1 MAKTTGPIIAIGAI
15 TIANRTVF
23 NDKKMDWRIPLATG
37 LAALLFA
44 GVEQAWE
51 EGAVML
57 AWTAV
62 IAITLTRVEPD
73 VPAPAES
80 ALKWWNAASK

>member
-1 MAKTTGPIIAIGAI
+1 MSKTVGPIIAVGAI
-15 TIANRTVF
+15 TIVNRTVF
-23 NDKKMDWRIPLATG
+23 NDKPMDWRIPVATG
-37 LAALLFA
+37 IAALMFA
-44 GVEQAWE
+44 GFEKAWE

-62 IAITLTRVEPD
+62 IAITLTRVEPS

-80 ALKWWNAASK
+80 ALKWWDSVSK